1 MKYFASLLL
10 LAHAVPAATTIV
22 KDVRTAIA
30 ENDFKKGES
39 LIREYREQRGV
50 HSEMILAL
58 SWLGRGALAAKGYG
72 EADRYAAE
80 TRQLAL
86 AQILK
91 HPLDQEANLPL
102 ALGASIEV
110 QAHVMDSRGQRGE
123 AVTFLRREL
132 KTYYNTSIRTR
143 IQKNI
148 HLLSLEGK
156 EAPALEIAQHLG
168 PKPTPLAS
176 LMGKPVL
183 LFFWAHWC
191 GDCKQLGPIL
201 AGLASKYARQGLVVI
216 GPTQRYGYV
225 AGGRDA
231 VPEEETPYIDAIRKQ
246 FYGDIAGMAVP
257 VSEDN
262 FRNYG
267 ASTTPTLVLVDRKGV
282 VQLYNPGKMTSEA
295 LESRIRR
302 LLE

>member
-1 MKYFASLLL
+1 MKFFASLLL
-10 LAHAVPAATTIV
+10 LVHATPAATTIV
-22 KDVRTAIA
+22 KDVRAA
-30 ENDFKKGES
+30 VAQNDFRKGES

-50 HSEMILAL
+50 HAEMILAL
-58 SWLGRGALAAKGYG
+58 SWLGRGALAAKSHD

-86 AQILK
+86 AHILK
-91 HPLDQEANLPL
+91 RPLDQESNLPL

-110 QAHVMDSRGQRGE
+110 QAHVLDARGQRGE
-123 AVTFLRREL
+123 AVNFLRREL

-156 EAPALEIAQHLG
+156 EAPVLEIAQHLG
-168 PKPTPLAS
+168 PKPLPLAS
-176 LMGKPVL
+176 LKGKPVL

-191 GDCKQLGPIL
+191 GDCKQQGPIV
-201 AGLASKYARQGLVVI
+201 AALASKYAPQGLVVI
-216 GPTQRYGYV
+216 GPTQHYGYV
-225 AGGRDA
+225 AGGKDA
-231 VPEEETPYIDAIRKQ
+231 APEEETPYIEAIRNQ
-246 FYGDIAGMAVP
+246 FYGGIPGMAVP
-257 VSEDN
+257 VSEEN

-282 VQLYNPGKMTSEA
+282 VQLFNPGKMTGEN
-295 LESRIRR
+295 LESRIRG
-302 LLE
+302 LVE